1 MWKKLNVYQPWFA
14 NIEHIGLEFFPYRNC
29 IKEPSALA
37 SIGQG
42 RGGPPIQG
50 DRREFEFVPL
60 LIDQTQFLPLPD
72 SLVDDPIT
80 LRKGSSKSYCME
92 ESQGRRD
99 ACSPK
104 QRCNSNHSVFVLK
117 RDNGIIVL
125 YADDIIVSSSDAI
138 GIEEV
143 KGYLEKTFHTRD
155 LGPLHYF
162 LGIEVSHSR
171 GEIVLS

>member
-60 LIDQTQFLPLPD
+60 LI
-72 SLVDDPIT
+72 
-80 LRKGSSKSYCME
+80 GSSKSYCME